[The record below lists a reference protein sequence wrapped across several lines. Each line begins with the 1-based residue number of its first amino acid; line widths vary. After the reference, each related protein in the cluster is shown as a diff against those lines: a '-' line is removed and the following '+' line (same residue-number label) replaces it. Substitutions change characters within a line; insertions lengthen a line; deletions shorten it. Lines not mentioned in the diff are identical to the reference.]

1 MAEKKGKLKKMP
13 LINNYRKGWALRY
26 MREAKAE
33 LTAAQ
38 KTPYMAP
45 GLILEAMRKAQAAI
59 YYSLGDPPSIESIV
73 RQTLFKRQLVKDPV
87 LRCLVEI
94 ELTVEE
100 VAQVPESDLEKAM
113 KQADEIIQIAGDIV
127 KLFTGEKVD

>member
-1 MAEKKGKLKKMP
+1 MP
-13 LINNYRKGWALRY
+13 LINNYQRGWALRY

-59 YYSLGDPPSIESIV
+59 YYSLGDPPSIEAIV
-73 RQTLFKRQLVKDPV
+73 RQTVFKRQLVKDPV

-94 ELTVEE
+94 ELTVQE
-100 VAQVPESDLEKAM
+100 VAQVPESDLEKAL
-113 KQADEIIQIAGDIV
+113 KQADEIVQIARDIV
-127 KLFTGEKVD
+127 KLFTGEEAD